1 MSAFEAE
8 EGPQSVPG
16 EVTRLL
22 AAARAGDGAA
32 SGRLFELVY
41 DDLRRLA
48 ARHVRGAR
56 NAGPSATSLVHE
68 AFLRLNRREELPY
81 ADRTH
86 FFAVASRAMRQIVI
100 DEARSRCAGK
110 RGGGQADLELDELA
124 VAAPTAAAPVEELL
138 AIHDAL
144 SALEREEPRLAEVV
158 EWHFFGGLTFG
169 EIAEARGVSE
179 RTVLRD
185 WRAAR
190 ALLHAR
196 LDSAQEDSAPR
207 DSGD

>member
-1 MSAFEAE
+1 MSEVE
-8 EGPQSVPG
+8 EDEPSRSLPG

-22 AAARAGDGAA
+22 AAARAGDATA
-32 SGRLFELVY
+32 STRLFELVY

-48 ARHVRGAR
+48 ARHVRGASS
-56 NAGPSATSLVHE
+56 GPSPTSLVHE
-68 AFLRLNRREELPY
+68 AFLRLARRDELPF

-100 DEARSRCAGK
+100 DEARSRSAGK
-110 RGGGQADLELDELA
+110 RGGGQANLELDELQI
-124 VAAPTAAAPVEELL
+124 AAPATASPFEELL

-144 SALEREEPRLAEVV
+144 TALEREEPRLAEVV
-158 EWHFFGGLTFG
+158 EWHFFGGLTFP

-196 LDSAQEDSAPR
+196 LE
-207 DSGD
+207 GGG

>member
-1 MSAFEAE
+1 MSDSAADEALQ
-8 EGPQSVPG
+8 PAPG

-22 AAARAGDGAA
+22 AAARDGDATA

-41 DDLRRLA
+41 ADLRQLA

-56 NAGPSATSLVHE
+56 GAGPSPTSLVHE
-68 AFLRLNRREELPY
+68 AFLRIARREELPY

-100 DEARSRCAGK
+100 DEARSRSAGK
-110 RGGGQADLELDELA
+110 RGGGRAAVAIDEVA
-124 VAAPTAAAPVEELL
+124 VAAPAAATPVEELL

-144 SALEREEPRLAEVV
+144 SVLEAEAPRLAEVV

-190 ALLHAR
+190 ALLHER
-196 LDSAQEDSAPR
+196 LEE
-207 DSGD
+207 GG

>member
-1 MSAFEAE
+1 MSDPEAKE
-8 EGPQSVPG
+8 APRPAAG

-22 AAARAGDGAA
+22 AAARAGDATA

-41 DDLRRLA
+41 ADLRQLA

-56 NAGPSATSLVHE
+56 DAGPSPTSLVHE
-68 AFLRLNRREELPY
+68 AFLRIARREELPY

-100 DEARSRCAGK
+100 DEARSRSAGK
-110 RGGGQADLELDELA
+110 RGGGRAAAALDEVA
-124 VAAPTAAAPVEELL
+124 VAAPVAATPVEELL

-144 SALEREEPRLAEVV
+144 AKLEAEAPRLAEVV

-169 EIAEARGVSE
+169 EIAVARGVSE

-190 ALLHAR
+190 ALLHDHLA
-196 LDSAQEDSAPR
+196 
-207 DSGD
+207 GGG

>member
-1 MSAFEAE
+1 MAGS
-8 EGPQSVPG
+8 EGNDSGRAAPG

-22 AAARAGDGAA
+22 AAARAGDAAA

-41 DDLRRLA
+41 ADLRQLA

-56 NAGPSATSLVHE
+56 GAGPSPTSLVHE
-68 AFLRLNRREELPY
+68 AYLRIARREELPY

-100 DEARSRCAGK
+100 DEARSRAAGK
-110 RGGGQADLELDELA
+110 RGGGQVPLELDEGV
-124 VAAPTAAAPVEELL
+124 VAAPAAASPVEELF

-144 SALEREEPRLAEVV
+144 TDLEREAPRLAEVV
-158 EWHFFGGLTFG
+158 EWHFFGGLTFA

-190 ALLHAR
+190 ALLHER
-196 LDSAQEDSAPR
+196 LA
-207 DSGD
+207 GGG

>member
-1 MSAFEAE
+1 MRATMDR
-8 EGPQSVPG
+8 EGDSGPATFAPG

-22 AAARAGDGAA
+22 AAARAGDAAA

-68 AFLRLNRREELPY
+68 AFLRLNRRDELPY

-100 DEARSRCAGK
+100 DEARSRSAGK
-110 RGGGQADLELDELA
+110 RGGGQANLDLDELQ
-124 VAAPTAAAPVEELL
+124 VAAPASPVEELL

-144 SALEREEPRLAEVV
+144 TALEREDPRLAEVV

-190 ALLHAR
+190 ALLHDR
-196 LDSAQEDSAPR
+196 LE
-207 DSGD
+207 SGG

>member
-1 MSAFEAE
+1 MSGFEADGGE
-8 EGPQSVPG
+8 RSTPG

-22 AAARAGDGAA
+22 AAARAGDTSA

-41 DDLRRLA
+41 GDLRQLA

-56 NAGPSATSLVHE
+56 GAGPSPTSLVHE
-68 AFLRLNRREELPY
+68 AFLRLARREELPY

-100 DEARSRCAGK
+100 DEARSRSAGK
-110 RGGGQADLELDELA
+110 RGGGRAALALDDVA
-124 VAAPTAAAPVEELL
+124 VAAPSAASSPEELL

-144 SALEREEPRLAEVV
+144 SELEAEAPRLAEVV
-158 EWHFFGGLTFG
+158 EWHFFGGLTFP

-190 ALLHAR
+190 ALLHER
-196 LDSAQEDSAPR
+196 LE
-207 DSGD
+207 GGG

>member
-1 MSAFEAE
+1 MRATMDR
-8 EGPQSVPG
+8 EGDSGPATFAPG

-22 AAARAGDGAA
+22 AAARAGDAAA

-68 AFLRLNRREELPY
+68 AFLRLNRRDELPY

-100 DEARSRCAGK
+100 DEARSRSAGK
-110 RGGGQADLELDELA
+110 RGGGQANLDLDELQ
-124 VAAPTAAAPVEELL
+124 VAAPASPVEELL

-144 SALEREEPRLAEVV
+144 TALEREEPRLAEVV

-190 ALLHAR
+190 ALLHDR
-196 LDSAQEDSAPR
+196 LE
-207 DSGD
+207 SGG

>member
-1 MSAFEAE
+1 MSDSAADESLQPA
-8 EGPQSVPG
+8 PG

-22 AAARAGDGAA
+22 AAARAGDATA

-41 DDLRRLA
+41 ADLRQLA

-56 NAGPSATSLVHE
+56 GAGPSPTSLVHE
-68 AFLRLNRREELPY
+68 AFLRIARREELPY

-100 DEARSRCAGK
+100 DEARSRAAGK
-110 RGGGQADLELDELA
+110 RGGGQAALELDERVLAAPA
-124 VAAPTAAAPVEELL
+124 VASPVEELL
-138 AIHDAL
+138 AIHAAL
-144 SALEREEPRLAEVV
+144 SELEGEAPRLAEVV
-158 EWHFFGGLTFG
+158 EWHFFGGLTFA

-190 ALLHAR
+190 ALLHER
-196 LDSAQEDSAPR
+196 LA
-207 DSGD
+207 GGG

>member
-1 MSAFEAE
+1 MSGSEAE
-8 EGPQSVPG
+8 GTPRPVPG

-41 DDLRRLA
+41 EDLRRLA
-48 ARHVRGAR
+48 GRHARGAR
-56 NAGPSATSLVHE
+56 DGGPSATSLVHE
-68 AFLRLNRREELPY
+68 AFLRLARREELPY

-100 DEARSRCAGK
+100 DEARGRAAGK
-110 RGGGQADLELDELA
+110 RGGGQAALELDEA
-124 VAAPTAAAPVEELL
+124 VLAAPAAASPVEELL
-138 AIHDAL
+138 AIHAAL
-144 SALEREEPRLAEVV
+144 DELAREAPRLAEVV
-158 EWHFFGGLTFG
+158 EWHFFGGLTFP
-169 EIAEARGVSE
+169 EIAAARGVSE

-190 ALLHAR
+190 ALLHDR
-196 LDSAQEDSAPR
+196 LE
-207 DSGD
+207 GGG